1 MYNSSYKRPNVALK
15 AQDIRRSKG
24 KSCGYYLR
32 LIFFFSSLIQSL
44 IIVSLVLFLVY
55 GQPEKT
61 ADEKRVE
68 ELQQSFNNLTMN
80 ITQLKKEKANLTMA
94 IRLKTMEKE
103 TADRKVMKLT
113 ADLDSAKGNITKYTQ
128 ALASCNA
135 NKTPL
140 LRSISP
146 CPSSGASTEHMRT
159 LQTLLDQQKSLYAI
173 LQANF
178 SQTVQGFK
186 FNMDGAIKDKNK
198 MELDMMKVQKEKDDV
213 TTELG
218 LYKKKCKEDFVT
230 SLQGIQDVTT
240 AFLTKIDNFFPE
252 TFTFHLTCSKQ
263 EEQMQKIQANCT
275 NLSRQIEDRFQTY
288 LNMVG
293 ERVSTLQARSSRL
306 EVENRRV
313 SSDKDKCKQDL
324 AQETEQCAKRLQLSQ
339 DMHDRQMEPLLNSQ
353 KQLLKE
359 KQMLQASCLPKP
371 PMPKPNAQDSYSL
384 FGQQGRQGQMSVPGP
399 GEARGASGSQY
410 TVSPVQSQRTLRKT
424 DVRGH
429 LILHPSTR
437 VSVLFSEKE

>member
-68 ELQQSFNNLTMN
+68 ELQQSFYNLTMN
-80 ITQLKKEKANLTMA
+80 ITQLNKVKANLTLA
-94 IRLKTMEKE
+94 LRTKTMEKDA
-103 TADRKVMKLT
+103 ADRKVVKLT

-140 LRSISP
+140 LRGISP
-146 CPSSGASTEHMRT
+146 CPSSGASNEHMRT
-159 LQTLLDQQKSLYAI
+159 LQTLLEQQKSLYAI

-178 SQTVQGFK
+178 SQTVQSLK
-186 FNMDGAIKDKNK
+186 FNLDSAIKDKNK
-198 MELDMMKVQKEKDDV
+198 NELAMMILKQEKDDV
-213 TTELG
+213 TSELG
-218 LYKKKCKEDFVT
+218 LYKKKCKEDFVM

-240 AFLTKIDNFFPE
+240 AFLTKIDNFFPD

-263 EEQMQKIQANCT
+263 QEQMQKIQANCT
-275 NLSRQIEDRFQTY
+275 NLSRQIEDKFQTY

-293 ERVSTLQARSSRL
+293 ERVSTLQAVSSRL
-306 EVENRRV
+306 EVENKRV
-313 SSDKDKCKQDL
+313 NSDKDKCKQDH
-324 AQETEQCAKRLQLSQ
+324 AQETEQCAKRLQEVQ
-339 DMHDRQMEPLLNSQ
+339 DMHDRLVEPLLNTQ

-371 PMPKPNAQDSYSL
+371 PMPKPNGQDSYTL
-384 FGQQGRQGQMSVPGP
+384 YGQQGRQGQMGVPGSHTSIQSRSFNNP
-399 GEARGASGSQY
+399 NAR
-410 TVSPVQSQRTLRKT
+410 
-424 DVRGH
+424 
-429 LILHPSTR
+429 
-437 VSVLFSEKE
+437 

>member
-68 ELQQSFNNLTMN
+68 ELQLSFYNLTMN
-80 ITQLKKEKANLTMA
+80 ITQLNKVKANLTLA
-94 IRLKTMEKE
+94 LRTKTMEKDA
-103 TADRKVMKLT
+103 ADRKVVKLT

-140 LRSISP
+140 LRGISP

-159 LQTLLDQQKSLYAI
+159 LQTLLEQQKSLYAI

-178 SQTVQGFK
+178 SQTVQSLK
-186 FNMDGAIKDKNK
+186 FNLDSAIKDKNK
-198 MELDMMKVQKEKDDV
+198 NELAMMILKQEKDDV
-213 TTELG
+213 TSELG
-218 LYKKKCKEDFVT
+218 LYKKKCKEDFVM

-240 AFLTKIDNFFPE
+240 AFLTKIDNFFPD

-263 EEQMQKIQANCT
+263 QEQMQKIQANCT
-275 NLSRQIEDRFQTY
+275 NLSRQIEDKFQTY

-293 ERVSTLQARSSRL
+293 ERVSTLQAVSSRL
-306 EVENRRV
+306 EVENKRV
-313 SSDKDKCKQDL
+313 NSDKDKCKQDH
-324 AQETEQCAKRLQLSQ
+324 AQETEQCAKRLQEVQ
-339 DMHDRQMEPLLNSQ
+339 DMHDRLVEPLLNTQ

-371 PMPKPNAQDSYSL
+371 PMPKPNGQDSYTL
-384 FGQQGRQGQMSVPGP
+384 YGQQGRQGQMGVPGSHTSIQSRSFNNP
-399 GEARGASGSQY
+399 NAR
-410 TVSPVQSQRTLRKT
+410 
-424 DVRGH
+424 
-429 LILHPSTR
+429 
-437 VSVLFSEKE
+437 